1 MHDLGT
7 LPGPANQSSYAYGIN
22 NRDEIV
28 GYSAVAVFGG
38 ESTHPF
44 LYRNGSMT
52 DLHSPLLP
60 GNPNAGAFAY
70 GLNDC
75 LQIAG

>member
-1 MHDLGT
+1 
-7 LPGPANQSSYAYGIN
+7 
-22 NRDEIV
+22 
-28 GYSAVAVFGG
+28 
-38 ESTHPF
+38 
-44 LYRNGSMT
+44 MT